1 MEKYGLLE
9 STFGELSLVKI
20 AIISD
25 IHSNIFALEAVLKD
39 IKKKKNIKEI
49 ICLGDVVGYYS
60 YPNECIE
67 LIRDNCSVTMLGNHD
82 AGVIGQESAFF
93 FNPTAYEMVVWTKE
107 NIKQNNYDWLT
118 SLPRRKT
125 IERGGKSIF
134 LVHGSPL
141 RTFDYF
147 DAFSE
152 DSWNSMLEKSFE
164 TTKTDIL
171 MVGHTHIPFKLKFE
185 KKHFVNPGS
194 VGQPRNGVPGAY
206 YSILNTSPV
215 SISMEHLK
223 YDFSPL
229 QNRMKELGLPE
240 SLSERLNHGS

>member
-1 MEKYGLLE
+1 M
-9 STFGELSLVKI
+9 VKI
-20 AIISD
+20 AILSD

-49 ICLGDVVGYYS
+49 ICLGDIVGYYA

-67 LIRDNCSVTMLGNHD
+67 LIRDNCSITVLGNHD

-107 NIKQNNYDWLT
+107 NLTQDNYNWLT
-118 SLPRRKT
+118 TLPRKKT
-125 IERGGKSIF
+125 IERGGKSIY

-152 DSWNSMLEKSFE
+152 DQWSSMLEKAFE
-164 TTKTDIL
+164 ITGTDLL
-171 MVGHTHIPFKLKFE
+171 MVGHTHIPFKFKYG
-185 KKHFVNPGS
+185 KKYFVNPGS
-194 VGQPRNGVPGAY
+194 VGQTRNGVPGAY
-206 YSILNTSPV
+206 YAILNTNPI
-215 SISMEHLK
+215 SITMEHLN

-240 SLSERLNHGS
+240 SLSERLNHGF